1 MRSIM
6 GWLALGLALAVP
18 AAGGAQFMSVQ
29 VQQGQ
34 MRATPSFLGQVVAN
48 LPYGSQVEAL
58 NQQGPWTQVRAGGRS
73 GWMHQSA
80 LTRKRIAMNAGQR
93 DAQVAASGSEL
104 ALAGKGFNSDV
115 EAQFKANNRN
125 VDFSWVDRME
135 KIKVSATEAAAFLRV
150 GGLSGGAP

>member
-58 NQQGPWTQVRAGGRS
+58 TQQGPWTQVRAGGRS

-135 KIKVSATEAAAFLRV
+135 KIKVSAVEAAAFLRV